1 MLNNIL
7 IQLLLVLYSFYQ
19 YLVKIFFNVFKRIC
33 LLYFINDGKIYNIT
47 LNYYLKIGLDKY
59 SEGTFYIKEYNS
71 NHINHV
77 AYIGKLSEIKDF
89 KIINHNSIPRRKNII
104 LMNNDIPCNID
115 LNIFDNYK
123 IHSDYYHVNCVKN
136 LSIILD
142 ILSIRSSHVNI
153 MTLIPFTNKQIS
165 THDLTIDDLYD

>member
-19 YLVKIFFNVFKRIC
+19 YLLKIFFNIFKKIS
-33 LLYFINDGKIYNIT
+33 LLYFIKNGQIYNIT
-47 LNYYLKIGLDKY
+47 LNYYLGFRLDKY
-59 SEGTFYIKEYNS
+59 SEGIFYIKEYNF
-71 NHINHV
+71 NYVNRI
-77 AYIGKLSEIKDF
+77 AYTGKLSEIKDF

-104 LMNNDIPCNID
+104 LMNNDLPCNLD
-115 LNIFDNYK
+115 LCILDNYK

-136 LSIILD
+136 LSMVLE
-142 ILSIRSSHVNI
+142 LLGIRSSHVNI